1 MIEISINYV
10 KMMVLNL
17 MTDDALGIYLIYRV
31 ESSTPGGKN
40 GFNFGI

>member
-31 ESSTPGGKN
+31 ESLTPGEKN